1 MRKASDARAEIGCGA
16 VARGLARFG
25 KGGPRAAE
33 DGDADGRQLN
43 DAIDALQQGAVVAG
57 DEDAALPALEQLRDR
72 LPAIGIE
79 IVGGFIE
86 QQHVRRL
93 DQEARQCDARS
104 FAAAQGSDRTIERQ
118 RRQAGFNQRRL
129 YPGRQR
135 PVRVCRVIER
145 TFATFEPV
153 QTREIAGDAER
164 LADRQ
169 ALIGQLREH
178 ADRAG
183 ALQRSA

>member
-1 MRKASDARAEIGCGA
+1 MVTPI
-16 VARGLARFG
+16 
-25 KGGPRAAE
+25 
-33 DGDADGRQLN
+33 GRQLN

-57 DEDAALPALEQLRDR
+57 DEDAALPAFKQLRDR

-93 DQEARQCDARS
+93 DQKARQRDARS
-104 FAAAQGSDRTIERQ
+104 FAAAQGSDRAVQRQ
-118 RRQAGFNQRRL
+118 GRQAGFDQRRL
-129 YPGRQR
+129 HPGLQR
-135 PVRVCRVIER
+135 PVGLCRVIER
-145 TFATFEPV
+145 TFAALQPV
-153 QTREIAGDAER
+153 QTREIAGDTER

-169 ALIGQLREH
+169 AFIGQLREH
-178 ADRAG
+178 ADRAD